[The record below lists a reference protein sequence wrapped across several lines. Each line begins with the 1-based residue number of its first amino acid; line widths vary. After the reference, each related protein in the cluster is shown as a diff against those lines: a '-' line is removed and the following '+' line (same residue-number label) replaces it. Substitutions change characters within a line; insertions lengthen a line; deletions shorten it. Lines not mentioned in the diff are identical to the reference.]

1 MAAKAT
7 PATRLAEAAGAL
19 VALRSYQHDPRS
31 PSYALEA
38 AEALGLAPEAVFKT
52 LVCRLADGEHV
63 VAVVAS
69 DARVDLKRLAAAAG
83 AKQAAMAEP
92 RDAERITGY
101 VAGGISPLGQKKP
114 LRTFL
119 DDAAAGHETIHV
131 SAGRRGLELEIEPE
145 RLLQLTGGKLAV
157 IAA

>member
-52 LVCRLADGEHV
+52 LVCRLAGGEHV
-63 VAVVAS
+63 VAIVPS

-83 AKQAAMAEP
+83 ASRAAP
-92 RDAERITGY
+92 TPVRRGRRRRGRRRH
-101 VAGGISPLGQKKP
+101 AGGPRP
-114 LRTFL
+114 
-119 DDAAAGHETIHV
+119 
-131 SAGRRGLELEIEPE
+131 RR
-145 RLLQLTGGKLAV
+145 
-157 IAA
+157 